1 MSDKSTL
8 SRAFNK
14 HLFEFLEDIGRIV
27 PDSSDLSTAKT
38 SFETIKKANPS
49 LLVKAW
55 QQKVYTPYKEII
67 DSGNITFFVEK
78 DYSTDLNSVSNSDNI
93 MKMIDKIRDPIR
105 NMDDTNKA
113 HCLKYIQNLS
123 KISTAY
129 ASM

>member
-1 MSDKSTL
+1 
-8 SRAFNK
+8 
-14 HLFEFLEDIGRIV
+14 
-27 PDSSDLSTAKT
+27 
-38 SFETIKKANPS
+38 
-49 LLVKAW
+49 
-55 QQKVYTPYKEII
+55 
-67 DSGNITFFVEK
+67 
-78 DYSTDLNSVSNSDNI
+78 

>member
-8 SRAFNK
+8 SRAFNQ
-14 HLFEFLEDIGRIV
+14 HLCEFLDDIGRIV
-27 PDSSDLSTAKT
+27 PDSSDITTAKT

-55 QQKVYTPYKEII
+55 QQKVYIPYKDII

-78 DYSTDLNSVSNSDNI
+78 DYSSDLSSVSNSDNI

-105 NMDDTNKA
+105 NMNDTNKD

>member
-8 SRAFNK
+8 SRAFNQ
-14 HLFEFLEDIGRIV
+14 HLCEFLDDIGRIV
-27 PDSSDLSTAKT
+27 PDSSDITTAKT

-55 QQKVYTPYKEII
+55 QQKVYTPYKDII

-78 DYSTDLNSVSNSDNI
+78 DYSSDLRSVSNSDNI

-105 NMDDTNKA
+105 NMNDINKE